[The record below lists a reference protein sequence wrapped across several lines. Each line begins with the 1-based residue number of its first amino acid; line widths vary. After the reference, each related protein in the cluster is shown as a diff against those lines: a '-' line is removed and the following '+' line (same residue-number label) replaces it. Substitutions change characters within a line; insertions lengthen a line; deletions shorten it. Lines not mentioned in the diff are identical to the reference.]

1 MEAAGRWGEKNYE
14 MRNFCMFIYRN
25 FVFLYCR
32 SCAELEG
39 SFSSRLQIVI
49 SFLCNLASINCLR
62 CHSSVWLISSH
73 VAWRCCLKSFV
84 YPRKSSQAHESGA
97 ADALVCD
104 FFCIFVQ
111 FHFNFI
117 KTPKKA
123 ELRVFHVKLI
133 LHLNCMQFI
142 FIRGIRNYQI
152 ARSEAWNFWN
162 FLNSPPFSFFHC
174 RLCVG
179 WAEIGKQGKRHGRWV
194 NVVVTLIN

>member
-62 CHSSVWLISSH
+62 CHSSVWLIS
-73 VAWRCCLKSFV
+73 CCMEMLFKEFCLSTKKFSST
-84 YPRKSSQAHESGA
+84 RKWSCWCSCV
-97 ADALVCD
+97 LF
-104 FFCIFVQ
+104 FFCIFVR

-117 KTPKKA
+117 KTPKKT